1 MINTQVATAS
11 AAMSW
16 IAYERITIGKQTTLD
31 VASGAIAGAIA
42 ISPSCGYVTPLGAL
56 LIGLVGGVAS
66 AYAVSLKYKFD
77 DDDSFDV
84 VGIHGV
90 CGFVGMIGIGLAG
103 SKLANAAGDDGLFI
117 SGSTDLLF
125 KQMIAAFAVA
135 AFSFIGMWL
144 IATTISKTI
153 GFKVS
158 RGQESVGLDTAE
170 HAESAYDLEEEESM
184 KLITAVVKPQ
194 RVTSI

>member
-1 MINTQVATAS
+1 
-11 AAMSW
+11 
-16 IAYERITIGKQTTLD
+16 
-31 VASGAIAGAIA
+31 
-42 ISPSCGYVTPLGAL
+42 
-56 LIGLVGGVAS
+56 
-66 AYAVSLKYKFD
+66 
-77 DDDSFDV
+77 
-84 VGIHGV
+84 
-90 CGFVGMIGIGLAG
+90 
-103 SKLANAAGDDGLFI
+103 
-117 SGSTDLLF
+117 
-125 KQMIAAFAVA
+125 
-135 AFSFIGMWL
+135 MWL